1 MFRSLDFVEHVLTEM
16 FNHIEKLI
24 PREFQYMYTSEFA
37 HKLLGVQISLLKC
50 RGTERIINDI
60 QFINTWALMQLY
72 GVDSAM
78 HCRPVDTDYS
88 NGITACFCSAS
99 FCRQTAHMICSIYS
113 RYSRI
118 QDVGRHD

>member
-1 MFRSLDFVEHVLTEM
+1 MRNAVLTFCSLDFVEQVLTEM

-24 PREFQYMYTSEFA
+24 PKNLHYLYKSEFA

-50 RGTERIINDI
+50 RGRERIINDI

-72 GVDSAM
+72 GVNSAM

-88 NGITACFCSAS
+88 NGITACLHPAS
-99 FCRQTAHMICSIYS
+99 FLSANCS
-113 RYSRI
+113 
-118 QDVGRHD
+118 HDLFN